1 MLGGTRVFTHSEIIE
16 DRADIT
22 CELPHFLSDAENA
35 FGFNDSN
42 GKPSES
48 GDVLWTIAA
57 TYTATIFIV
66 VPIKDVV
73 ATLNAPMASIGGEN
87 VTCVGFSGRLA
98 GDAIGGLTRAFAR
111 LFICAVTFDHESL
124 PDVREVQ
131 VVAELVGG
139 PDFTGFD
146 ASMIGR
152 RCIHIIW
159 FFPVLEKQGDILKEC
174 RLVCLYGEVIVG
186 LALQDQVVRDTALG

>member
-1 MLGGTRVFTHSEIIE
+1 MS
-16 DRADIT
+16 
-22 CELPHFLSDAENA
+22 HFLCDTGYA
-35 FGFNDSN
+35 FGFDNSN
-42 GKPSES
+42 GKPSEP
-48 GDVLWTIAA
+48 GNVLRAKA
-57 TYTATIFIV
+57 LAYTASIFIV

-87 VTCVGFSGRLA
+87 AACVGFSGGLT

-111 LFICAVTFDHESL
+111 LFICAVTFDDERL

-139 PDFTGFD
+139 PDFTSFD

-152 RCIHIIW
+152 RGIDIIW
-159 FFPVLEKQGDILKEC
+159 LLPVLEKQGDILKEC

-186 LALQDQVVRDTALG
+186 LAIQDQVVGDIVLG